1 MLCQFG
7 FKNFKS
13 YKNETIFDF
22 QAGEL
27 SEFKDSLIKVERATP
42 LLPVSVVYGPN
53 GGGKTTLLQALSCLI
68 TMVVFPI
75 HELKKNRINLIVQQ
89 KVNCEPFLYD
99 EKSRNEPTEF
109 NLYFRQNGSDYRYYV
124 AIKNDIVISESL
136 FRRGIGAKKSAVLF
150 EREENSI
157 ELGASIGKSGINTE
171 VNPKMLFLS
180 FLAINYNIPV
190 IVEVQEWF
198 ESCVIRNY
206 ANPITDLDVMIAEDE
221 SFKKLFINLLNEM
234 GIDICDYHYDNDKK
248 DLLLTRNVNDGE
260 YSLLLSKESAGTRKL
275 FGSLPILMI
284 ALQTGRLAI
293 IDELDAKLH
302 PKLLRYIIS
311 LFTDPKINKF
321 GAQLLFTSHDMSTM
335 NNEVFRRDEIW
346 FAALDNEHS
355 SELYSLYE
363 IRKEDG
369 KRVNATASYN
379 KQYLEGRYGAD
390 PYFKK
395 MLDWENFK

>member
-99 EKSRNEPTEF
+99 ERSRNEPTEF

-206 ANPITDLDVMIAEDE
+206 ANPITDLDVMISEDE

-395 MLDWENFK
+395 MLD